1 MKYAVSNWIFLNE
14 QLEKGFKRLKDT
26 GFSYLEMVGEPRN
39 YVIDT
44 IIEFAQYYDLEIIGL
59 LANIQYPTY
68 ERDLLNPNVNNR
80 TKTIEYIKSCLEFGN
95 QIDNCKIFT
104 MPVSPRWKI
113 KPLMSI
119 KEEWTYA
126 VEGLRKIGKLAEDY
140 DMIIAIEPLN
150 RYETYFIRTVDQAL
164 KLIKE
169 VNMPDFIKIA
179 LNTFHMNIEE
189 KDISQAIR
197 KAGDNLINIHLSDSN
212 RGVIGSGNIEWK
224 SIIRA
229 LKEINYDKKD
239 DRYITLEPFIFESD
253 FIETSLMSTGEDM
266 DNALKDCLA
275 ALKYIERI
283 A

>member
-1 MKYAVSNWIFLNE
+1 LKYAVSNWIFLNE